1 MINRAGSRQCTGRG
15 GGSNWARGQGGRLG
29 PLVGPGQKPWW
40 GVLGGG
46 GRKPPD
52 GKRFSVFEM
61 PLEGS
66 PL

>member
-1 MINRAGSRQCTGRG
+1 MRG
-15 GGSNWARGQGGRLG
+15 PEGRLG
-29 PLVGPGQKPWW
+29 PLVGPEQSP
-40 GVLGGG
+40 GGG
-46 GRKPPD
+46 FWGAKPPD